1 MSTKSAE
8 VKGGLCSTTRRA
20 GLQKL
25 KLLHQLLLM
34 LQFIPFLSFQMSSHF
49 SPEASAAFGRRKT
62 GPNTGFNNTA
72 AAAFGR
78 PSAAPT
84 NAFAAFGKPAAYAA
98 GNGFTNS
105 AAAAFGKPTASAGG
119 FDNSA
124 AAAFGK
130 GVQRNSG
137 FDADASAAFGKKP
150 TRRQEEEARAAVILP
165 KRSNDLSSIM
175 DHYLGASE
183 PAHTYSQSAFGVKRA
198 AAAAAP
204 KVVEEAW
211 PELGGGKPKAIAK
224 PAVSFSDVMKKRAEA
239 DAAEAEAKAR
249 EEALLAARSRQDRLD
264 IGGIFISRP
273 PVRKSKPARYDDDDN
288 IESDLDYVKGDDTAG
303 MGTNDDGTYY
313 DQEEDEKQDDA
324 EDEYWKR

>member
-1 MSTKSAE
+1 
-8 VKGGLCSTTRRA
+8 
-20 GLQKL
+20 
-25 KLLHQLLLM
+25 
-34 LQFIPFLSFQMSSHF
+34 MSSHF
-49 SPEASAAFGRRKT
+49 SPEASSAFGRRKT

-78 PSAAPT
+78 PPLAPNNT
-84 NAFAAFGKPAAYAA
+84 FAAFGRPAAPAP
-98 GNGFTNS
+98 GNGFNNS
-105 AAAAFGKPTASAGG
+105 AAAAFGKATTSSGG

-150 TRRQEEEARAAVILP
+150 TRRQEEEARAPVILP
-165 KRSNDLSSIM
+165 KRPNDLGSIM
-175 DHYLGASE
+175 EHYLGPSE
-183 PAHTYSQSAFGVKRA
+183 PSHTYSQSAFGAKRA
-198 AAAAAP
+198 AAAAPP
-204 KVVEEAW
+204 KAVVEDW
-211 PELGGGKPKAIAK
+211 PELGGGKAKAIAK
-224 PAVSFSDVMKKRAEA
+224 PSVSFSDVMKKRAEA
-239 DAAEAEAKAR
+239 DAAEAAAKAHQ
-249 EEALLAARSRQDRLD
+249 EALLAAARRQDRLD

-273 PVRKSKPARYDDDDN
+273 LVRKSKSTRYDDDDN

-303 MGTNDDGTYY
+303 IGANDDGTYY

>member
-1 MSTKSAE
+1 
-8 VKGGLCSTTRRA
+8 
-20 GLQKL
+20 
-25 KLLHQLLLM
+25 
-34 LQFIPFLSFQMSSHF
+34 MSSHF

-72 AAAFGR
+72 VAAFGR
-78 PSAAPT
+78 PHAAPT
-84 NAFAAFGKPAAYAA
+84 NTFAAFGKPAASTRSD
-98 GNGFTNS
+98 N
-105 AAAAFGKPTASAGG
+105 G

-124 AAAFGK
+124 VAAFGK

-150 TRRQEEEARAAVILP
+150 TRRQEEEARAPVILP

-183 PAHTYSQSAFGVKRA
+183 PVHTYSQSAFGVKRA

-239 DAAEAEAKAR
+239 DAAEAAAKAR

-273 PVRKSKPARYDDDDN
+273 PVNRSKPSRYADDEDI

-324 EDEYWKR
+324 DDEYWKR